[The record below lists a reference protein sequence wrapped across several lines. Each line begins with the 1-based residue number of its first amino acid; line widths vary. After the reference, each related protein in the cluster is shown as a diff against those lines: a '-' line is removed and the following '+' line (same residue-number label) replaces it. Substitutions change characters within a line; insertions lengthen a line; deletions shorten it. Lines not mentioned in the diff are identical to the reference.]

1 MEPNRWGVML
11 WKVKGWHR
19 EEVYVKQRVFGSVS
33 TGNLIPCQTA
43 QVKAG
48 EREVRKYKIGGVKLA
63 GAAEEA
69 VLFCFVF
76 FPPCPAEKAV
86 IILIPDC

>member
-11 WKVKGWHR
+11 WKVKGRHG

-43 QVKAG
+43 QAKAG

-69 VLFCFVF
+69 L
-76 FPPCPAEKAV
+76 
-86 IILIPDC
+86 IILFLFFSPVLLKKQLSS